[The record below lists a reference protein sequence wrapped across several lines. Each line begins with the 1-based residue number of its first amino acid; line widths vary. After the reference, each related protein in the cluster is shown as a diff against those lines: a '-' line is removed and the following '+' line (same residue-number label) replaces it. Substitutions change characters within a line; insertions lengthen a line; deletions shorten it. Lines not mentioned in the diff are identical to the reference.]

1 MPKCGLTEEQRSA
14 RPWGLPKAE
23 LERAKTITDPI
34 HGDVYISKLELRLL
48 DSAPMQRLR
57 QVRQLG
63 TTHLVYPTA
72 THTRFSH
79 SLGALR
85 AAQDILDAIFD
96 DTRPSWEPNTPTLFS
111 EWIRDHE
118 PQDFH
123 RRIAEATVLARL
135 GALLHD
141 MCHVPFGH
149 TIEDDLQILDRH
161 DENVVRFDSLWG
173 ELDNGIPD
181 LIEPSLLKALKPLI
195 LSHTCPDYAN
205 AAGPDDRQVGPIF
218 VHPYPFVADIVGNT
232 ICADLIDY
240 LQRDHYFTGLP
251 AQFGRRFLE
260 GFYVTS
266 ANHNYF
272 PERLVMRISRS
283 GHVRTDVVSELF
295 KFLRYRYEL
304 TERVLVHHA
313 KVAADAMI
321 GKMLDMWS
329 DAIWLDIAKSEKD
342 KLEDRPYPDIS
353 EAKSTV
359 DEGTQK
365 IINAAVKTRLEA
377 DFTHFGDDGL
387 LQHIAHQAKVADK
400 SDRRTQAMATLAADV
415 LNRRLFKRIGSFDS
429 RENADEV
436 WGVFGP
442 AEQRRRIEQGAA
454 KYAELDHSWY
464 VLLWIP
470 KPDMKLKAAEV
481 LVDDRGT
488 ISRLSERDHAAHD
501 RGREIYEAHKALW
514 SISVYVHPS
523 ISTDQQVCRVIMAY
537 IAEELGLIWT
547 QGGES
552 VTLLHL
558 AHQQAVASLH
568 SAPSDS
574 PNWDEASYHE
584 IAARDGEST
593 FTDLVN
599 TIRHSVPPHDEQG
612 EMDLWGDRQP

>member
-14 RPWGLPKAE
+14 RPWGLPEDE
-23 LERAKTITDPI
+23 LQRAKTITDPI
-34 HGDVYISKLELRLL
+34 HGDVYVSKLELRLL

-111 EWIRDHE
+111 EWARDHE
-118 PQDFH
+118 PNVLH
-123 RRIAEATVLARL
+123 RSIAEATVLARL

-161 DENVVRFDSLWG
+161 DENELRFDSLWG
-173 ELDNGIPD
+173 ELDNGTAA
-181 LIEPSLLKALKPLI
+181 LIQPSLLQALKPLI
-195 LSHTCPDYAN
+195 LSHACLGYADTGRPDAKQD
-205 AAGPDDRQVGPIF
+205 GPAF
-218 VHPYPFVADIVGNT
+218 LHPYPFVADIVGNT

-272 PERLVMRISRS
+272 PARLVMRISRS

-329 DAIWLDIAKSEKD
+329 DAIWLDIAKSKKEV
-342 KLEDRPYPDIS
+342 LEDRPYPDIS
-353 EAKSTV
+353 EAKSSV
-359 DEGTQK
+359 DEETRK
-365 IINAAVKTRLEA
+365 TINTKVKTRLET

-387 LQHIAHQAKVADK
+387 LQHIAHRAKVADK
-400 SDRRTQAMATLAADV
+400 SDGRTRAMATLAADV

-436 WGVFGP
+436 WNVFGP
-442 AEQRRRIEQGAA
+442 AEQRRQIEQGAA
-454 KYAELDHSWY
+454 RYAELDHSWY

-488 ISRLSERDHAAHD
+488 ISRLSERDHAGRD
-501 RGREIYEAHKALW
+501 RGREIYDAHKALW

-523 ISTDQQVCRVIMAY
+523 ISADQKICKVIMAY
-537 IAEELGLIWT
+537 IAKQLGLVWT
-547 QGGES
+547 QGGEP
-552 VTLLHL
+552 VTLHQL
-558 AHQQAVASLH
+558 AHQQAFAGRH
-568 SAPSDS
+568 DIPSDLS
-574 PNWDEASYHE
+574 NGDQAIYHE
-584 IAARDGEST
+584 IAARDGANT

-599 TIRHSVPPHDEQG
+599 RVKRSVTPDDEQG